1 MTGEAQGAASPESL
15 PPDIFTSCTAPSGA
29 PVLPGNTGRG
39 RHMDKSNRGRSAAP
53 GILAVD
59 RQATVLRRSHV
70 SQPSIFTY
78 CPYGYLPERND
89 STLLRFNGQPLELP
103 IPLYLLGNGYR
114 AFNSVLMRFHSADS
128 KSPFGDG
135 GINVYT
141 YCAGDPVNNTD
152 PSGHILEKV
161 RNAITGRVE
170 FEGPYQVLYK
180 GTDKIAPTVF
190 HKEVLLSGMAGFV
203 THSKLDRPLLLD
215 EFGNLNNAKLVAKEE
230 IGPRLKGL
238 KAYRKDPNKP
248 FMLLGCYAG
257 TAAAQI
263 VANTLNRPVIAVMG
277 KLKAPKAHLINQ
289 PLENG
294 KPRPLREYDPEI
306 DGKLI
311 TAVLHTF
318 YPMAQVRS
326 AS

>member
-1 MTGEAQGAASPESL
+1 
-15 PPDIFTSCTAPSGA
+15 
-29 PVLPGNTGRG
+29 
-39 RHMDKSNRGRSAAP
+39 MDKSNRGRSAAP

-70 SQPSIFTY
+70 SQPSTFTY

-103 IPLYLLGNGYR
+103 TPLYLLGNGYR
-114 AFNSVLMRFHSADS
+114 AFNSVLMRFHSTDS

-135 GINVYT
+135 GINGYT

-152 PSGHILEKV
+152 PSGHILEKI
-161 RNAITGRVE
+161 RNAFAGRVV
-170 FEGPYQVLYK
+170 FDGPYQILFE
-180 GTDKIAPTVF
+180 GDGQTAPVSF
-190 HKEVLLSGMAGFV
+190 HKKVLLSDMAAFV
-203 THSKLDRPLLLD
+203 THSKLDRPLLMD
-215 EFGNLNNAKLVAKEE
+215 EFGNFNNAESVARKV
-230 IGPRLKGL
+230 IAPRLRGL
-238 KAYRKDPNKP
+238 KAYREDPNKP
-248 FMLLGCYAG
+248 LMLLGCYAG
-257 TAAAQI
+257 TAAAQV
-263 VANTLNRPVIAVMG
+263 VANTLRRPVISVMR
-277 KLKAPKAHLINQ
+277 KLRAPKADLINQ

-294 KPRPLREYDPEI
+294 KPRPLREYDPE
-306 DGKLI
+306 DGGKLI